1 MSAFLIIRGS
11 GCSNVRQLNNNFQKV
26 GERMILAMTSPFVL
40 SLVAYDHLVL
50 VQSGETT
57 EL

>member
-1 MSAFLIIRGS
+1 MSAFLIIRAS
-11 GCSNVRQLNNNFQKV
+11 GCSNVRQLDNSFQKV
-26 GERMILAMTSPFVL
+26 VERMISAMASALVR

-50 VQSGETT
+50 DQSDETT

>member
-1 MSAFLIIRGS
+1 
-11 GCSNVRQLNNNFQKV
+11 
-26 GERMILAMTSPFVL
+26 MISAMTSALVL

-50 VQSGETT
+50 DQSGETT